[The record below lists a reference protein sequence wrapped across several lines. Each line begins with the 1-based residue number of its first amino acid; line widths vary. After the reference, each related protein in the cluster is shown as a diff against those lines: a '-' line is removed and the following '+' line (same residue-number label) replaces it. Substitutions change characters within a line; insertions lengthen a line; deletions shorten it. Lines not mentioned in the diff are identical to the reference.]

1 MSQMKKNVTR
11 RDFVK
16 TAAAAS
22 TVIAMPMYV
31 PSRAFGANDRIGLG
45 FIGTGS
51 RGMSHVNG
59 LTSAV
64 GVHALACCDVDE
76 KHLARG
82 KKTVDDKNK
91 RTGRGGTADT
101 YKEYEK
107 LLERKDIDIVVIT
120 VPDHWHTKIAVEAA
134 LAGKDIY
141 CEKPLTLTIDEGK
154 ILTGV
159 VKKTKRV
166 FQVGTQQRSGK
177 HFVSTVAAVQKGLI
191 GKVKRVIVSIGGGP
205 KGGPF
210 KVEDPPANLD
220 WERWQGQTK
229 VRPYRAKRCHYQF
242 RWWYEYSG
250 GKMTDWGAHHVDIAQ
265 WGIGATDTGP
275 ISVEP
280 ISVEHPVPFAKGYP
294 TQDDSY
300 NTATKFQTKAVFAD
314 GVEMII
320 RNDGHD
326 GYKDP
331 KLKRQRGNGVFFEG
345 TDDAIFVNRGG
356 GSGKLDSNGQKPDV
370 NDDDLAKVYKGKEF
384 NHYANF
390 LACVRARREPV
401 SDVWSHHRILSTC
414 HLANI
419 ANRLGRKLNWD
430 PKKEMV
436 VGDEEGNSFVKRE
449 QRKGY
454 EIKA

>member
-1 MSQMKKNVTR
+1 MSIIRNQVSR
-11 RDFVK
+11 RGFVK

-22 TVIAMPMYV
+22 TAIALPMYI
-31 PSRAFGANDRIGLG
+31 PSTVFGANERITIGYV
-45 FIGTGS
+45 GTGS

-59 LTSAV
+59 LTSQP
-64 GVHALACCDVDE
+64 GVHALAACDVDA

-82 KKTVDDKNK
+82 QKTIDDKNK
-91 RTGRGGTADT
+91 RTGRGGKCDG
-101 YKEYEK
+101 YKHYEK
-107 LLERKDIDIVVIT
+107 VIERKDIDIVVIT

-141 CEKPLTLTIDEGK
+141 CEKPLTLTVDEGK
-154 ILTGV
+154 ILGSV

-166 FQVGTQQRSGK
+166 FQVGTQQRSGRQ
-177 HFVSTVAAVQKGLI
+177 FLTAVAAVQKGLI
-191 GKVKRVIVSIGGGP
+191 GKVKRVICSIGGGP

-210 KVEDPPANLD
+210 PVESPPENLD
-220 WERWQGQTK
+220 WERWLGQTPLVK
-229 VRPYRAKRCHYQF
+229 YRAKRCHYQF

-265 WGIGATDTGP
+265 WGIGKTATGP
-275 ISVEP
+275 VSVEP
-280 ISVEHPVPFAKGYP
+280 LVVEHPVPFKEGYP
-294 TQDDSY
+294 TKDDAY

-314 GVEMII
+314 GIEMII
-320 RNDGHD
+320 RNDAHD
-326 GYKDP
+326 YKDP
-331 KLKRQRGNGVFFEG
+331 KLRRPRGNGIFFEG

-356 GSGKLDSNGQKPDV
+356 GSGKLDSTGQKPAIT
-370 NDDDLAKVYKGKEF
+370 DDDMAKIYKGREF
-384 NHYANF
+384 NHYRNF
-390 LACVRARREPV
+390 LACVRDRREPV

-419 ANRLGRKLNWD
+419 VNRLGRKIKYD
-430 PKKEMV
+430 PAKQQV
-436 VGDEEGNSFVKRE
+436 VGDDQANAWLRRE